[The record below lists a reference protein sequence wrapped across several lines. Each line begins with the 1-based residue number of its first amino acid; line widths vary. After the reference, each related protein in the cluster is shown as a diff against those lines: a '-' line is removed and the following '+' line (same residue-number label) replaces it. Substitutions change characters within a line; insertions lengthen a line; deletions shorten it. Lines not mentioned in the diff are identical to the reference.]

1 MTKPRANPLGLSA
14 AAKKNR
20 AKHITAGDA
29 KPIMEGDWQN
39 LFRLK
44 TGLAEEENLDDK
56 LAVQMGSFTEPFGL
70 WWYERQTGRKV
81 DYFSDNLVCQKAWAA
96 LTGRDA
102 KPEWQQS
109 VEHLWM
115 GCSLDAM
122 STTANGASCVLD
134 QKHVGQFRY
143 DELVE
148 RYTPAGTH
156 QAIVM
161 DVDYWA
167 LSVLVGNGRFEY
179 VEQAIDPFFR
189 EELIAREA
197 EFWDYIQ
204 RDEEPPDMRPEAPPK
219 PTPKL
224 RSIDMSMEFGSPEW
238 AEFVS
243 EHNWAVPIANEIEA
257 FCETE
262 AAHKAHGAARTE
274 IGKLLPDTVG
284 ILTRQ
289 TRHGMFRLSRNSAGA
304 LTMKTTKDAEAR

>member
-1 MTKPRANPLGLSA
+1 MTKPRVNPLGLSA

-122 STTANGASCVLD
+122 STTTNGASCVLD

-167 LSVLVGNGRFEY
+167 LSVLVGTSRFEV
-179 VEQAIDPFFR
+179 VEQPLDRFFA

-197 EFWDYIQ
+197 EFWGYMQ

-224 RSIDMSMEFGSPEW
+224 RSIDASTVEIGSDHW
-238 AEFVS
+238 KQMVALN
-243 EHNWAVPIANEIEA
+243 NWLPDLFN
-257 FCETE
+257 E
-262 AAHKAHGAARTE
+262 AAAFTETYAAQKANGAARAA
-274 IGKLLPDTVG
+274 IKALLPEDVGLIRLDTPKGLFVG
-284 ILTRQ
+284 KRATTGVLT
-289 TRHGMFRLSRNSAGA
+289 
-304 LTMKTTKDAEAR
+304 LTTEA